1 MANAVGVLR
10 LIAYAAVLVGDRV
23 LDYLGVPLPPQMVA
37 VSRARLQAFLVVHFV
52 GNTMSSTLLKT
63 SAFEVLV
70 RGGGADAKTSLVFS
84 KLHTGRVPSIDE
96 VFRGIDVALGE
107 GGR

>member
-1 MANAVGVLR
+1 
-10 LIAYAAVLVGDRV
+10 
-23 LDYLGVPLPPQMVA
+23 
-37 VSRARLQAFLVVHFV
+37 
-52 GNTMSSTLLKT
+52 MSSTLLKT